1 MSKIILVL
9 IKDSILCEETK
20 KNMISY
26 LQKYP
31 SIKLKV
37 IYFDEA
43 YYDKDEIGVDLEGFP
58 CFLIYDDTN
67 KLIDKFIGG
76 DSKTIEKVVK
86 IALNSS

>member
-43 YYDKDEIGVDLEGFP
+43 YYDKDEIRVDLEGFP